1 MLKVSARYLRVCASF
16 VSSACLDGS
25 EEFPNSWRTRDAT
38 ESTTSSF
45 TFLSMMTCVHS
56 RQNNHKL
63 QKERIEAEKRAE
75 EERAQKILHDAAAK
89 IQALFRGVQC
99 RKEQAKSAGKKGK
112 KGKVCI
118 IHAVLLQRWL
128 YQHAASGFATA
139 SLTSVCTVRVQHE
152 C

>member
-63 QKERIEAEKRAE
+63 QKERIEAE
-75 EERAQKILHDAAAK
+75 ERLQPKQEKMSNASSK
-89 IQALFRGVQC
+89 
-99 RKEQAKSAGKKGK
+99 AGHRPPPAGP
-112 KGKVCI
+112 G
-118 IHAVLLQRWL
+118 
-128 YQHAASGFATA
+128 SG
-139 SLTSVCTVRVQHE
+139 
-152 C
+152 